1 MTIEILRLSG
11 TETPEAEQ
19 AASSLVDF
27 RTGPRDLRNLLVVDD
42 TALLVEHAPVYAL
55 LDNAG
60 RVENMLC
67 VAVGP
72 RAGNGRALRL
82 PGNLGGTQGSPVLWV
97 GDPAGIDW
105 RMAAATVAIGH
116 SPGKISGLDH
126 LVELLLVQDMFK
138 RVYSTVTGKV
148 PGRVASPG
156 LWLAGAD
163 DEAATFAAALALA
176 SHRLCD
182 PGPGAEGPFSSLLP
196 SQAGG
201 ASLADGAPLD
211 RYRGEVAELSARVA
225 ETLGRLGGFGGVLRR
240 GDGGARA
247 DIVEAGAALT
257 DLRDLVTQLL
267 RDANTTGELTSSQQR
282 LLAEAGIRFQPGP
295 PASPS
300 ARADDQRPVYRTIA
314 ETIRG
319 GDPLAL
325 VARRLTLTE
334 RELKR
339 HGSASYL
346 PEVGQRCPPP
356 LLERLADPPQRLP
369 RRTGAEVR
377 HELGLDEAT
386 RAAAALTDLVMTV
399 ASKEWSPAAATPGE
413 VARTRVAIDG
423 VCKALLERTDAA
435 GTAGGAGSGPRGA
448 RLARLGESLLPV
460 LRDLA
465 LRVLAAESARPSA
478 GGQEAFKA
486 ARDRAAGLL
495 GEWIQHV
502 QANGVSSPP
511 SFATSAVQ
519 ETGPYA
525 DEDDVAE
532 IREALLYRPV
542 EEMWQLCAPTDL
554 SALNSAAAP
563 AVVRFTS
570 RLNKEALA
578 GTLPGEEPVWAS
590 SGSYAGQLRL
600 VALRPGYVSS
610 NWSQT
615 TAMTDPPAVTEPKL
629 CPASSSSGITP
640 ARRWSARRR

>member
-116 SPGKISGLDH
+116 PPGKISGLDH

-156 LWLAGAD
+156 LWLAGAE

-182 PGPGAEGPFSSLLP
+182 PGPGAEGPFPSLLP

-201 ASLADGAPLD
+201 VNLADGAPLA
-211 RYRGEVAELSARVA
+211 RYRDEVAELSARA
-225 ETLGRLGGFGGVLRR
+225 AGELGKLGGFGGLLRR

-267 RDANTTGELTSSQQR
+267 RDANTTGELTSNQQR
-282 LLAEAGIRFQPGP
+282 LLADAGIRFQPGP

-386 RAAAALTDLVMTV
+386 RAATALTDLVMTV

-423 VCKALLERTDAA
+423 ACKALLERTDAA

-448 RLARLGESLLPV
+448 QLARLGESLLPV

-478 GGQEAFKA
+478 GGQEAFTA

-495 GEWIQHV
+495 GEWMQHV

-511 SFATSAVQ
+511 SFATSAVP

-532 IREALLYRPV
+532 IREALLYRPM
-542 EEMWQLCAPTDL
+542 EEMWQLCAPGDL
-554 SALNSAAAP
+554 GVLNSAAVP
-563 AVVRFTS
+563 AVVRFAS

-600 VALRPGYVSS
+600 VALRPGYVTS
-610 NWSQT
+610 NWSET
-615 TAMTDPPAVTEPKL
+615 TAMTDPSAVTEPKL

-640 ARRWSARRR
+640 ARRWSARRG